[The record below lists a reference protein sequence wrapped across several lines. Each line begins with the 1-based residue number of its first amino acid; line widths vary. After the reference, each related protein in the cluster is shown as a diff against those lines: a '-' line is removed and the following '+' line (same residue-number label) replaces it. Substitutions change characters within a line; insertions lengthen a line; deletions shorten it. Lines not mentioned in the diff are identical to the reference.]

1 MAAAAIDGVPV
12 MAQVEAL
19 MLRPAGRAG
28 EIRQPDTIP
37 VVTAVCV
44 ADTPTV
50 STTVVGENDTVGFAS
65 TTARFNTAL
74 PVPVL
79 LESVM
84 V

>member
-1 MAAAAIDGVPV
+1 
-12 MAQVEAL
+12 
-19 MLRPAGRAG
+19 MLNPAGRAG
-28 EIRQPDTIP
+28 EMRQPEIVP

-44 ADTPTV
+44 ADIPTV
-50 STTVVGENDTVGFAS
+50 SITVFGENDTVGFAM
-65 TTARFNTAL
+65 TTAKFKTVL